1 MTSHSSLQ
9 RKLIISITVSLMILL
24 AISGYFITRQITQL
38 TRDTTEAQVAE
49 LIKIKAEEIKGFF
62 AERSRVP
69 STFFNDPRLKDWMEN
84 HKQRGSDLTN
94 DNYYNDLINTFKSL
108 VASDSSIKSIFIG
121 SANTFEYFYENGRVG
136 VDQTGPD
143 AGNANKGYFTN
154 KRPWW
159 QEALQQNKLYLTSPQ
174 VDATDGTVS
183 SVLQMTVYDSSAQ
196 LVGVAGVDILITTVS
211 DLVDKVRYQ
220 NKGVAFLVNEKKQ
233 IVYFPADRT
242 ELEINQPLTD
252 LDRVFSETS
261 GFSELS
267 KELSNPNQTRA
278 DYVVWKGAK
287 YQVFHVPVKSDVP
300 SINWTLGILI
310 PIDMIEGPIERA
322 TYYSIIN
329 IIIILFLLAIVIYVI
344 SSKMIKP
351 VKQIA
356 KTMAEIAHG
365 DGDLTRRLEVISNDE
380 VGELAVQYNIFVEKI
395 QQSISQASSSS
406 EKVSDTADRVSETAT
421 KLNLEVLQ
429 EQGQMDKVSSAV
441 ADMMTVSNDINK
453 FAKEAD
459 KVAEKV
465 SDSVDVVSQNSNKTQ
480 LVIND
485 VSKSIDNANDAA
497 NELDSNVQQIG
508 SVLDVI
514 KTIAEQTNLLA
525 LNAAIEAARAGD
537 QGRGFAVVA
546 DEVRTLATRSQDSTE
561 DIQRTVEKLQSSAQQ
576 MKNSMQRSSEAS
588 IKGVEQVGLVLEAVR
603 DIVESIGLLKQV
615 NQNVSDST
623 LSQQD
628 IAQSIEENLRSIH
641 RLTELMVEHSGVMDN
656 DSSILNEISTGLQ
669 NTVKQ
674 FKV

>member
-1 MTSHSSLQ
+1 
-9 RKLIISITVSLMILL
+9 MILL

-69 STFFNDPRLKDWMEN
+69 STFFNDPRLKDWMVN
-84 HKQRGSDLTN
+84 HKQRGKDLTN

-220 NKGVAFLVNEKKQ
+220 NKGVAFLVNEKTQ

-242 ELEINQPLTD
+242 ELEINQPLAD
-252 LDRVFSETS
+252 LDSVFSETS

-480 LVIND
+480 LVINE

-576 MKNSMQRSSEAS
+576 MKHSMQRSSEAS
-588 IKGVEQVGLVLEAVR
+588 IKGVDQVGLVLEAVR
-603 DIVESIGLLKQV
+603 DIVESIRLLKQV

>member
-1 MTSHSSLQ
+1 MTSKSSLQ
-9 RKLIISITVSLMILL
+9 RKLIISITLSLMMLL
-24 AISGYFITRQITQL
+24 AISGYFITRQIAQL

-49 LIKIKAEEIKGFF
+49 LIKIKAVEVKGFF
-62 AERSRVP
+62 AERSRIP
-69 STFFNDPRLKDWMEN
+69 STFFNNPNLKSWMASHN
-84 HKQRGSDLTN
+84 QRGKDLSN
-94 DNYYNDLINTFKSL
+94 DPYYNNLIETFGSL
-108 VASDSSIKSIFIG
+108 VESDTSIKSIFIG

-143 AGNANKGYFTN
+143 AGDPSKGYFTN

-159 QEALQQNKLYLTSPQ
+159 QEALREDKLYLTSPQ
-174 VDATDGTVS
+174 VDATDNTVS
-183 SVLQMTVYDSSAQ
+183 SVLQMTVYDNSRQ

-211 DLVDKVRYQ
+211 NLVDNIRYQ
-220 NKGVAFLVNEKKQ
+220 NKGVAFLVDEQEQ
-233 IVYFPADRT
+233 IVYFPGDDAT
-242 ELEINQPLTD
+242 LEINQSLAD
-252 LDRVFSETS
+252 LDTVFSETS

-267 KELSNPNQTRA
+267 KKLTNPNQTKA
-278 DYVVWKGAK
+278 NYVVWKGAK
-287 YQVFHVPVKSDVP
+287 YQVFHVPVKSDKP
-300 SINWTLGILI
+300 SIDWTLGMLI
-310 PIDMIEGPIERA
+310 PIEMIEGPIESA
-322 TYYSIIN
+322 TYYSIVN
-329 IIIILFLLAIVIYVI
+329 IVIILFLLAIVIYVI

-395 QQSISQASSSS
+395 QKSIIQASSSS

-429 EQGQMDKVSSAV
+429 EQGQMDKVSNAV
-441 ADMMTVSNDINK
+441 AEMMSVSNDIDK
-453 FAKEAD
+453 FAKKAD
-459 KVAEKV
+459 SVAEKV
-465 SDSVDVVSQNSNKTQ
+465 SDSVNVVSQNSNKTQ
-480 LVIND
+480 QVIKE
-485 VSKSIDNANDAA
+485 VSNSIDNANEAA
-497 NELDSNVQQIG
+497 NELDLNVQQIG

-525 LNAAIEAARAGD
+525 LNAAIEAARAGE

-561 DIQRTVEKLQSSAQQ
+561 DIQRTVEKLQNSAEQ
-576 MKNSMQRSSEAS
+576 MKSSMRRSSEAS
-588 IKGVEQVGLVLEAVR
+588 VKGVEQVGLVLEAVR

-615 NQNVSDST
+615 NENVSGST

-628 IAQSIEENLRSIH
+628 IARSIEENLTSIH
-641 RLTELMVEHSGVMDN
+641 RLTELMVQHSGVMDN
-656 DSSILNEISTGLQ
+656 DSSILNEISSELQ
-669 NTVKQ
+669 NTVNQ

>member
-1 MTSHSSLQ
+1 
-9 RKLIISITVSLMILL
+9 MILL
-24 AISGYFITRQITQL
+24 AISGYFITRQIAQL

-49 LIKIKAEEIKGFF
+49 LIKIKAEEVKGFF
-62 AERSRVP
+62 VERSRVT
-69 STFFNDPRLKDWMEN
+69 STFFNDPRLKSWIAS
-84 HKQRGSDLTN
+84 HRQRGKNLSN
-94 DNYYNDLINTFKSL
+94 DSYYNNLIDTFRAM
-108 VASDSSIKSIFIG
+108 VESDSSIKSIFIG

-136 VDQTGPD
+136 VDDTGPD
-143 AGNANKGYFTN
+143 AGNVNKGYFTN

-159 QEALQQNKLYLTSPQ
+159 QEALQKDKLYLTSPQ
-174 VDATDGTVS
+174 VDATDSTVS
-183 SVLQMTVYDSSAQ
+183 SVLQMTVYDSSGQ

-220 NKGVAFLVNEKKQ
+220 NKGVAFLVNEQGQ
-233 IVYFPADRT
+233 IVYFPADGAK
-242 ELEINQPLTD
+242 LEINQSFAD
-252 LDRVFSETS
+252 LDTVFSETS
-261 GFSELS
+261 GFTELS
-267 KELSNPNQTRA
+267 KELSNPNQTKA

-287 YQVFHVPVKSDVP
+287 YQVFHVPVKSDMP

-310 PIDMIEGPIERA
+310 PIDMIEGPIESA

-329 IIIILFLLAIVIYVI
+329 IIIILILLALVVYVI

-395 QQSISQASSSS
+395 QQSIIQASSSS
-406 EKVSDTADRVSETAT
+406 EKVSNTADRVSETAT

-429 EQGQMDKVSSAV
+429 EQGQMDKVSNAV
-441 ADMMTVSNDINK
+441 AEMMAVSNDIDK

-459 KVAEKV
+459 QVAEKV

-480 LVIND
+480 QVIKE
-485 VSKSIDNANDAA
+485 VSKSIDSANEAA

-525 LNAAIEAARAGD
+525 LNAAIEAARAGE

-546 DEVRTLATRSQDSTE
+546 DEVRTLATRSQESTE

-576 MKNSMQRSSEAS
+576 MKSSMQRSSEAS
-588 IKGVEQVGLVLEAVR
+588 FKGVEQVGLVLEAVR

-615 NQNVSDST
+615 NEKVSGST

-628 IAQSIEENLRSIH
+628 IAQSIEENLSSIH

-656 DSSILNEISTGLQ
+656 DSNVLNEISTELQ
-669 NTVKQ
+669 HTVKQ

>member
-1 MTSHSSLQ
+1 MRSHSSLQ
-9 RKLIISITVSLMILL
+9 RKLIISITLSLMILL
-24 AISGYFITRQITQL
+24 AISGYIITSQIAQL

-62 AERSRVP
+62 TERSRVP
-69 STFFNDPRLKDWMEN
+69 RTFFNDPHLIEWLSNRQ
-84 HKQRGSDLTN
+84 QRGQDLSN
-94 DNYYNDLINTFKSL
+94 DDYYNHLITKFKSL

-121 SANTFEYFYENGRVG
+121 SANTFEYFYDNGRVG
-136 VDQTGPD
+136 VEQTGPD
-143 AGNANKGYFTN
+143 EGNPDKGYFTN

-159 QEALQQNKLYLTSPQ
+159 HEALQQDKLYLTSPQ
-174 VDATDGTVS
+174 IDATDSTVS
-183 SVLQMTVYDSSAQ
+183 SVLQMTVYNSTGQ

-211 DLVDKVRYQ
+211 ELVDKVRYQ
-220 NKGVAFLVNEKKQ
+220 NKGVAFLVNQQGQ
-233 IVYFPADRT
+233 IVYFPADGT
-242 ELEINQPLTD
+242 QLEINQSLTD
-252 LDRVFSETS
+252 LDSVFSETS
-261 GFSELS
+261 GFTELS
-267 KELSNPNQTRA
+267 KALKNSNQNQA

-300 SINWTLGILI
+300 AINWTLGILI
-310 PIDMIEGPIERA
+310 PIDMIEGPINSA

-329 IIIILFLLAIVIYVI
+329 IIIILVLLAIVIFFI
-344 SSKMIKP
+344 SSRMIKP

-365 DGDLTRRLEVISNDE
+365 DGDLTCRLEVVSNDE
-380 VGELAVQYNIFVEKI
+380 VGELAVQYNTFVEKI

-406 EKVSDTADRVSETAT
+406 EKVSDTADRVSETAS

-429 EQGQMDKVSSAV
+429 EQGQMDNVSSAV
-441 ADMMTVSNDINK
+441 SEMMSVSNDIDK

-465 SDSVDVVSQNSNKTQ
+465 SESVTVVSQNSNKTQ
-480 LVIND
+480 QVITE
-485 VSKSIDNANDAA
+485 VSNSIDNANQAA
-497 NELDSNVQQIG
+497 AELDSNVQQIG

-525 LNAAIEAARAGD
+525 LNAAIEAARAGE

-561 DIQRTVEKLQSSAQQ
+561 VIQSTVEKLQRSAQQ
-576 MKNSMQRSSEAS
+576 MTNSMQRSREAS
-588 IKGVEQVGLVLEAVR
+588 LKGVEQVGLVLAEVR

-615 NQNVSDST
+615 NENVSGAT
-623 LSQQD
+623 RSQQE
-628 IAQSIEENLRSIH
+628 IANSIEENLRSIH

-656 DSSILNEISTGLQ
+656 DSSILNQISTELQ